1 MVTKKYIKL
10 LESNIAALSAE
21 VLGLKRRVDK
31 LEKDSQDNDLL
42 CSRVAYALQDVLDKN
57 TALSIV
63 YKLND
68 QEITAQIIRDKTK
81 ELKNKQRE
89 LERALEATKEALG
102 ELGEEQ
108 ERA

>member
-21 VLGLKRRVDK
+21 VLALKRRVNK
-31 LEKDSQDNDLL
+31 LEEDSQDKDLL
-42 CSRVAYALQDVLDKN
+42 SSRVAYALQDVLEKN

-68 QEITAQIIRDKTK
+68 QKITAQIIRNKTK
-81 ELKNKQRE
+81 ELKEKQRK
-89 LERALEATKEALG
+89 LEQALEATKEALG
-102 ELGEEQ
+102 EADE

>member
-21 VLGLKRRVDK
+21 VLALKRRVNK
-31 LEKDSQDNDLL
+31 LEEDSEDKDLL

-57 TALSIV
+57 TAISIV

-68 QEITAQIIRDKTK
+68 QEITAQIIRNKTK
-81 ELKNKQRE
+81 ELKEKQQK
-89 LERALEATKEALG
+89 LEYALEAANEAL
-102 ELGEEQ
+102 EKIGEEQ
-108 ERA
+108 GK

>member
-21 VLGLKRRVDK
+21 VLALKRRVNK
-31 LEKDSQDNDLL
+31 LEEDSEDKDLL

-57 TALSIV
+57 TAISIV

-81 ELKNKQRE
+81 ELKEKRQE
-89 LERALEATKEALG
+89 LEYALKAANEALEKI
-102 ELGEEQ
+102 GEEQ
-108 ERA
+108 EK

>member
-21 VLGLKRRVDK
+21 VLALKRRVNK
-31 LEKDSQDNDLL
+31 LEEDSQDKDLL

-57 TALSIV
+57 TAMRIV

-81 ELKNKQRE
+81 ELEEKQRK
-89 LERALEATKEALG
+89 LEYALRAANEALE
-102 ELGEEQ
+102 ELGEEK
-108 ERA
+108 A

>member
-21 VLGLKRRVDK
+21 VLALKRRVNK
-31 LEKDSQDNDLL
+31 LEEDSEDKDLL

-57 TALSIV
+57 TAIGIV

-68 QEITAQIIRDKTK
+68 QEITAQIIRNKTK
-81 ELKNKQRE
+81 ELKEKQQE
-89 LERALEATKEALG
+89 LEYALKAANEALEKI
-102 ELGEEQ
+102 GEEQ
-108 ERA
+108 EK

>member
-1 MVTKKYIKL
+1 MRTKRFVEILGQKITEQNDKIVM
-10 LESNIAALSAE
+10 LEN
-21 VLGLKRRVDK
+21 RVRK
-31 LEKDSQDNDLL
+31 LEKDSQDKDLL
-42 CSRVAYALQDVLDKN
+42 CSRVAYALQDVLEKN

-81 ELKNKQRE
+81 ELKQKQAK
-89 LERALEATKEALG
+89 LEWALRATEEALG
-102 ELGEEQ
+102 ETDE

>member
-10 LESNIAALSAE
+10 LESNIAALSDE

-57 TALSIV
+57 TALEIV

-68 QEITAQIIRDKTK
+68 QIITAQIIQNKTK
-81 ELKNKQRE
+81 ELKNKQHE
-89 LERALEATKEALG
+89 LERALQATKEALG
-102 ELGEEQ
+102 ETDE

>member
-31 LEKDSQDNDLL
+31 LEKDSEDKELL

-68 QEITAQIIRDKTK
+68 QVITTQIIRDKTK
-81 ELKNKQRE
+81 ELKNKQHE
-89 LERALEATKEALG
+89 LERALQATKEALG
-102 ELGEEQ
+102 ETDE

>member
-21 VLGLKRRVDK
+21 VLALKRRVNK
-31 LEKDSQDNDLL
+31 LEEDSEDKDLL
-42 CSRVAYALQDVLDKN
+42 CSRVAYALQEVLDKS
-57 TALSIV
+57 TAISIV

-81 ELKNKQRE
+81 ELKEKQQK
-89 LERALEATKEALG
+89 LERALQATKEALG
-102 ELGEEQ
+102 ETDEEK
-108 ERA
+108 A